1 MFLYCIKERIS
12 IVQHNQFHHH
22 LLLVIDLSFL
32 SFRFLSMAFKGR
44 ISFAHLPSEGPLHDI
59 KTFPLTEFLCSSV
72 EVAEHKQ
79 HYSILLLRGLCN
91 NIKFLSSSKKFVPRH
106 IIHEYSVQMYWK
118 SEERSLG
125 LTFENESS
133 TDGMAKSLETL
144 HGCIPVGVDKV
155 IFGGDQLTC
164 ERATGI
170 KILNPIA
177 HCTHYVIDTNTCT
190 ILIYSIMYIVSFYP
204 TVQTEAIRSHSLKH
218 CY

>member
-170 KILNPIA
+170 ES
-177 HCTHYVIDTNTCT
+177 
-190 ILIYSIMYIVSFYP
+190 YSTLHTLYNWYKYMYNIN
-204 TVQTEAIRSHSLKH
+204 I
-218 CY
+218 